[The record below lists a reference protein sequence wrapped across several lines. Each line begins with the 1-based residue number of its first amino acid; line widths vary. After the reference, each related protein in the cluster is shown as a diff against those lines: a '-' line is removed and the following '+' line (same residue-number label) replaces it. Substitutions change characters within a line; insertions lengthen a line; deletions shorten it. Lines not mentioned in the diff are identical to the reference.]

1 MAVLMAVVL
10 GFGAA
15 LTPGPSL
22 ALASANTVRGGV
34 RSGAAS
40 ALAAS
45 SADLVIAVV
54 GIVIL
59 SGVGDRLASFFGVIG
74 GVMLLAM
81 GLDAIASARR
91 SDAVPHSAASHRRF
105 WRAAVLELGLPQAL
119 LFGLT
124 VVGPI
129 ITNVNDLDD
138 DGWPWLVG
146 GVLAVSLTGAR
157 LGVVAQVARHGRP
170 IDRGSYR
177 RVCWVI
183 GPALAVTGIGVM
195 AWLGRIALGV

>member
-1 MAVLMAVVL
+1 MAVLLAMVL

-22 ALASANTVRGGV
+22 ALTSANTVRGGV

-45 SADLVIAVV
+45 TADLAIAVV

-124 VVGPI
+124 VVAPI
-129 ITNVNDLDD
+129 ITHVHNPA
-138 DGWPWLVG
+138 DGWPWLLG
-146 GVLAVSLTGAR
+146 GVLAASLTGAR

-170 IDRGSYR
+170 IDRLSYR

-183 GPALAVTGIGVM
+183 GPALAATGIGVM
-195 AWLGRIALGV
+195 VWLGANALGV